1 MCCERKLYCE
11 FRNNFVILHDIYV
24 IKPETMNMKRILMLF
39 AAAVGLL
46 TACVNDELSEPAG
59 AEAHAGLDAQVEA
72 VMGSAEDLKAL
83 NDALGDFGAD
93 VNEASEAVAQHLA
106 YLKKGVSLE
115 DASLAALEQ
124 QKKIAAVV
132 GAVEGALFSN
142 DAYGQELKTSF
153 ETLHAGVAAWLGE
166 SFSVYYPVV
175 LAQAKV
181 QAVVLGLNSQLDE
194 QQTYVSALISDV
206 EAGLRKDE
214 SSDELMALSSSVEKA
229 LEASETLVSGIASVA
244 AEVEKEYKSA
254 VKAMAC
260 DPSSFDGSVLAE
272 LNAAAAT
279 KADAA
284 QTSLVNLAAEVTQ
297 CKEDLAALQ
306 ERLTLV
312 EGAVNNLLGMIQS
325 VTFMSQHSADNAV
338 AYYEM
343 DVDKKVS
350 DSNLPYNGKAQRT
363 AAGVMELNYIVRPAA
378 ASTVLNANL
387 DAVSVFGYYA
397 DRISPMSVNPSNY
410 IDFEVTKVVATD
422 ANRGL
427 VTVTVKPNLKEAF
440 YFKEVGAKCA
450 LSIKTGVTDIT
461 SRFVEIVPMD
471 NSSKVYVT
479 SITPSEKSVT
489 LDKGKTMT
497 LSAAVAPSNATEKAY
512 SWKSLNENIV
522 KINPSTGVLEA
533 VGVGEATVTATTH
546 GVDEWGLPLT
556 AECRVKVNEAFRLSG
571 PPYVEEGYEAQ
582 LFLDYPS
589 DAIVETKVWK
599 SSNTDKL
606 TVDQT
611 GKVTGV
617 SNTYNTNTKEYNG
630 VTVTCTINGVTTVS
644 WEMKVAAPQPKSI
657 KTPTLQDGQNEVT
670 MRVDE
675 SFSLTSTIY
684 PENLPEGAYRIMYS
698 SDQGLGW
705 ISDAGVINPYK
716 NTMSPTTAWVYLKVE
731 NYDQQKYYI
740 SDSRVQKTVIVK
752 VLPYYVKTISMDDV
766 EMQLGQSVTLSPRIT
781 ADVDGKTP
789 TNSVLTWTSDNEDI
803 ATVDQNGV
811 VTSISAGI
819 VNITATSTDGT
830 NVSGSCKINITQA
843 WKSFEIGDYVVRT
856 TSGDIDFASEIN
868 AAKAKGTVV
877 GVVIAKTNPRATDS
891 LLPESCTH
899 GIAVALGEGE
909 GKWWSGAPSDSP
921 YKVYEWATQNG
932 YQSTMG
938 VDWSSSKGTHR
949 TGTADKFVGYNNT
962 LALKAFI
969 SARGLSSEMI
979 SALNAYSGPKLPDG
993 ASSYYLPS
1001 VAEMDAVAAVSNMSW
1016 ALSNK
1021 LENAGGTKFANA
1033 AYWTVSDSG
1042 NSSSNAAKIN
1052 PLTGAL
1058 DGAGMKTNA
1067 AKFRYVFAF

>member
-1 MCCERKLYCE
+1 MYCE
-11 FRNNFVILHDIYV
+11 FRNNFVILRDIYV
-24 IKPETMNMKRILMLF
+24 IKPETMNMKRFLMLF

-59 AEAHAGLDAQVEA
+59 AEALAGVDAQVEA

-83 NDALGDFGAD
+83 NDALGDLGAD

-244 AEVEKEYKSA
+244 AEVEKEYKAA

-260 DPSSFDGSVLAE
+260 DPSSFDGSMLAE
-272 LNAAAAT
+272 INAAAAT

-397 DRISPMSVNPSNY
+397 DRISSMSVNPSNY

-512 SWKSLNENIV
+512 SWKSSNENIV
-522 KINPSTGVLEA
+522 KINFSTGELEA

-589 DAIVETKVWK
+589 DAIVETKVWN
-599 SSNTDKL
+599 SSDESKL

-617 SNTYNTNTKEYNG
+617 SNTYNANTKGYNG

-644 WEMKVAAPQPKSI
+644 WDMKVAAVQPKKI
-657 KTPTLQDGQNEVT
+657 ITQNLAENQGEIQV
-670 MRVDE
+670 RVNE
-675 SFSLTSTIY
+675 SLSLASTIY
-684 PENLPEGAYRIMYS
+684 PENVPDGAYKIIYQ
-698 SDQGLGW
+698 SDQPGLGW
-705 ISDAGVINPYK
+705 INFDSGLIDANK
-716 NTMSPTTAWVYLKVE
+716 NTYATTAWVTITVE
-731 NYDQQKYYI
+731 NYDKEKYYI
-740 SDSRVQKTVIVK
+740 SDGRLKRVVAVK
-752 VLPYYVKTISMDDV
+752 VIPYYVKTITLSDV
-766 EMQLGQSVTLSPRIT
+766 EIEIGQGAVALTPKIT
-781 ADVDGKTP
+781 SDVDGKAP
-789 TNSVLTWTSDNEDI
+789 TNSAVAWTSSDESIAKVDQSGRVTPVAPGT
-803 ATVDQNGV
+803 ATV
-811 VTSISAGI
+811 
-819 VNITATSTDGT
+819 TATAQDGSG
-830 NVSGSCKINITQA
+830 VSGSCKVTVTEP
-843 WKSFEIGDYVVRT
+843 WKDFNVGDYVVRMT
-856 TSGDIDFASEIN
+856 GTNEIGFYADLSTAQSN
-868 AAKAKGTVV
+868 GKLV
-877 GVVIAKTNPRATDS
+877 GIVISKTNPRATDTA
-891 LLPESCTH
+891 LPANCTH
-899 GIAVALGEGE
+899 GIAIALGETN
-909 GKWWSGAPSDSP
+909 GKWWSDS
-921 YKVYEWATQNG
+921 YHANASTVASWAAQNG
-932 YQSTMG
+932 YAFVEES
-938 VDWSSSKGTHR
+938 
-949 TGTADKFVGYNNT
+949 DKYSGYTNT
-962 LALKAFI
+962 QALKAYVNNHAVT
-969 SARGLSSEMI
+969 SPLMANLDYYNST
-979 SALNAYSGPKLPDG
+979 SGPARPNG
-993 ASSYYLPS
+993 TSQYYIPS
-1001 VAEMDAVAAVSNMSW
+1001 APAMKDVAALSNMSW
-1016 ALSNK
+1016 AFADKIAGIGGVKFSN
-1021 LENAGGTKFANA
+1021 AN
-1033 AYWTVSDSG
+1033 YWTVSETGTTSAT
-1042 NSSSNAAKIN
+1042 SVN
-1052 PLTGAL
+1052 PLTGAS
-1058 DGAGMKTNA
+1058 ASSQKTSDYKA
-1067 AKFRYVFAF
+1067 RYVFAF

>member
-1 MCCERKLYCE
+1 
-11 FRNNFVILHDIYV
+11 
-24 IKPETMNMKRILMLF
+24 MNMKRILMLF

-59 AEAHAGLDAQVEA
+59 AEALAGVDAQVEA

-83 NDALGDFGAD
+83 NDALGELGVD
-93 VNEASEAVAQHLA
+93 VNEASEAVAQHFA

-181 QAVVLGLNSQLDE
+181 QAVMLGLNSQLDE

-214 SSDELMALSSSVEKA
+214 SSDELMTLSSSVEKA

-297 CKEDLAALQ
+297 CKEDLAELQ

-397 DRISPMSVNPSNY
+397 DRISSMSVNPSNY

-512 SWKSLNENIV
+512 SWKSSNENIV
-522 KINPSTGVLEA
+522 KINSSTGVLEA

-546 GVDEWGLPLT
+546 GVDEWGLPIT
-556 AECRVKVNEAFRLSG
+556 AECRVKVNEVFRLSG

-599 SSNTDKL
+599 SSDESKL

-617 SNTYNTNTKEYNG
+617 SNTYNATTKEYNG
-630 VTVTCTINGVTTVS
+630 VTVTCTINGVTTVG
-644 WEMKVAAPQPKSI
+644 WDMKVAAVQPKKI
-657 KTPTLQDGQNEVT
+657 ITQNLTENQGEIQV
-670 MRVDE
+670 RVNE
-675 SFSLTSTIY
+675 SLSLASTIY
-684 PENLPEGAYRIMYS
+684 PENVPAGAYKIIYQ
-698 SDQGLGW
+698 SDQTGLGW
-705 ISDAGVINPYK
+705 INFDTGLIDSNK
-716 NTMSPTTAWVYLKVE
+716 NTYATTAWVTITVE
-731 NYDQQKYYI
+731 NYDKEKYYI
-740 SDSRVQKTVIVK
+740 SDGRLKRVVAVK
-752 VLPYYVKTISMDDV
+752 VIPYYVKTITLTDIEIEV
-766 EMQLGQSVTLSPRIT
+766 GQGTVALSPKIT
-781 ADVDGKTP
+781 SDVDGKAP
-789 TNSVLTWTSDNEDI
+789 TNSAVTWTSSDEAIAKVDHSGRVTPVAPGT
-803 ATVDQNGV
+803 ATV
-811 VTSISAGI
+811 
-819 VNITATSTDGT
+819 TATAQDGSG
-830 NVSGSCKINITQA
+830 VSGSCKVTVTEP
-843 WKSFEIGDYVVRT
+843 WKDFNVGDYVVRKNLT
-856 TSGDIDFASEIN
+856 NEIEFYSDLSTAKSNGD
-868 AAKAKGTVV
+868 VV
-877 GVVIAKTNPRATDS
+877 GIVIAKTNPRATDTM
-891 LLPESCTH
+891 LPANCTH
-899 GIAVALGEGE
+899 GVAIALGEGN
-909 GKWWSGAPSDSP
+909 GKWWSDS
-921 YKVYEWATQNG
+921 YHANATTVASWAAQNG
-932 YQSTMG
+932 YAFVTGSTY
-938 VDWSSSKGTHR
+938 S
-949 TGTADKFVGYNNT
+949 GYTNT
-962 LALKAFI
+962 LALKAYI
-969 SARGLSSEMI
+969 AAHSGLSSGVVDAFNSYNNNGPGLPNGTSQYYIPSEE
-979 SALNAYSGPKLPDG
+979 ALKD
-993 ASSYYLPS
+993 
-1001 VAEMDAVAAVSNMSW
+1001 VAELSNMSW
-1016 ALSNK
+1016 AFADK
-1021 LENAGGTKFANA
+1021 IQGAGGVRFSNSQ
-1033 AYWTVSDSG
+1033 YWTVTETGTTMATSV
-1042 NSSSNAAKIN
+1042 N
-1052 PLTGAL
+1052 PLTGNV
-1058 DGAGMKTNA
+1058 AGSQKTSDY
-1067 AKFRYVFAF
+1067 KVRYVFAF

>member
-1 MCCERKLYCE
+1 
-11 FRNNFVILHDIYV
+11 
-24 IKPETMNMKRILMLF
+24 MNMKRFLMLF

-46 TACVNDELSEPAG
+46 TACVNDELPEPAG
-59 AEAHAGLDAQVEA
+59 TDKLAGVAAQVEA
-72 VMGSAEDLKAL
+72 VMSSAEDLKAL
-83 NDALGDFGAD
+83 TDALGESGVEVKD
-93 VNEASEAVAQHLA
+93 ASEVVAQHLA
-106 YLKKGVSLE
+106 YIKEGASLE
-115 DASLAALEQ
+115 NASLAALDQ

-132 GAVEGALFSN
+132 GAVEGSLLSN
-142 DAYGQELKTSF
+142 DAYTNELKDLF
-153 ETLHAGVAAWLGE
+153 EAFHTGVSGWLGE
-166 SFSVYYPVV
+166 SFSVYYQVA
-175 LAQAKV
+175 LAQARI
-181 QAVVLGLNSQLDE
+181 QFAVSDLSLQLEE
-194 QQTYVSALISDV
+194 QQVYVEALVSDV

-214 SSDELMALSSSVEKA
+214 DPEGLRALAVSVVKA
-229 LEASETLVSGIASVA
+229 QEQSETLVSNMATVV
-244 AEVEKEYKSA
+244 AEVEKEYRAA
-254 VKAMAC
+254 VKAMA
-260 DPSSFDGSVLAE
+260 SESASFDGQALAD
-272 LNAAAAT
+272 LNAAALT
-279 KADAA
+279 KAGAA
-284 QTSLVNLAAEVTQ
+284 QSGLNDLASEVTK
-297 CKEDLAALQ
+297 CKDDLAALQ
-306 ERLTLV
+306 ERLGLI
-312 EGAVNNLLGMIQS
+312 EGAVEGLLEMIQS
-325 VTFMSQHSADNAV
+325 VTFMPQVSTENAV
-338 AYYEM
+338 AYYSM

-350 DSNLPYNGKAQRT
+350 DSNLPYYGKAQRT
-363 AAGVMELNYIVRPAA
+363 AAGTIELNYIVRPAA
-378 ASTVLNANL
+378 ASTALNANL

-397 DRISPMSVNPSNY
+397 DRISTMSVNPSNY

-422 ANRGL
+422 ATRGL

-450 LSIKTGVTDIT
+450 LSVKNGATDIT
-461 SRFVEIVPMD
+461 SRFVEILPMD
-471 NSSKVYVT
+471 NSARVYVT
-479 SITPSEKSVT
+479 GINLSEKSVT
-489 LDKGKTMT
+489 IDKGKTMT
-497 LSAAVAPSNATEKAY
+497 LSAAVAPSDATEKAY
-512 SWKSLNENIV
+512 SWKSSNPNVV
-522 KINPSTGVLEA
+522 KIDASTGLLEA

-556 AECRVKVNEAFRLSG
+556 AECKVKVNEAFRLSG
-571 PPYVEEGYEAQ
+571 PPYVEQGYEAQ

-589 DAIVETKVWK
+589 DAIVESKVWN
-599 SSNTDKL
+599 SSDPSKL

-617 SNTYNTNTKEYNG
+617 SNTYNTTTKQYNG

-657 KTPTLQDGQNEVT
+657 KTPTLQDNQSEVT
-670 MRVDE
+670 MRIDE
-675 SFSLTSTIY
+675 SYSLASTIY
-684 PENLPEGAYRIMYS
+684 PANLPDGAYRIMYS

-705 ISDAGVINPYK
+705 ISDAGVINAYK

-740 SDSRVQKTVIVK
+740 SDSRVQRTVIVK
-752 VLPYYVKTISMDDV
+752 VLPYYVKTISLDDI

-789 TNSVLTWTSDNEDI
+789 TNTVLTWKSDNENI

-811 VTSISAGI
+811 VTSRGTGI
-819 VNITATSTDGT
+819 VNISATSTDGT
-830 NVSGSCKINITQA
+830 NVSGTCKINITQP

-891 LLPESCTH
+891 MLPASCTH

-909 GKWWSGAPSDSP
+909 GKWWSGAPSSSP

-932 YQSTMG
+932 YQSTLG
-938 VDWSSSKGTHR
+938 VDWSSSNGTHR

-962 LALKAFI
+962 LALKAFL
-969 SARGLSSEMI
+969 SARGLTSEMI
-979 SALNAYSGPKLPDG
+979 SALNAYNGPKLPDE
-993 ASSYYLPS
+993 ASPYYLPS
-1001 VAEMDAVAAVSNMSW
+1001 VAEMDALAAVSNMSW
-1016 ALSNK
+1016 ALSDK
-1021 LENAGGTKFANA
+1021 LYAAGGTKFTNA
-1033 AYWTVSDSG
+1033 AYWTNSDSG

>member
-59 AEAHAGLDAQVEA
+59 AEALAGVDTQVEA

-153 ETLHAGVAAWLGE
+153 ETFHAGVAAWLGE

-229 LEASETLVSGIASVA
+229 LEASETLVRGIASVA
-244 AEVEKEYKSA
+244 AEVEKEYKAA

-297 CKEDLAALQ
+297 CKEDLAELQ

-397 DRISPMSVNPSNY
+397 DRISSMSVNPSNY

-427 VTVTVKPNLKEAF
+427 MTVTVKPNLKEAF

-512 SWKSLNENIV
+512 SWKSSNENIV
-522 KINPSTGVLEA
+522 KINSSTGVLEA

-599 SSNTDKL
+599 SSDESKL

-617 SNTYNTNTKEYNG
+617 SNTYNATTKEYNG
-630 VTVTCTINGVTTVS
+630 VTVTCTINGVTTVG
-644 WEMKVAAPQPKSI
+644 WDMKVAAVQPKKI
-657 KTPTLQDGQNEVT
+657 ITQNLTENQGEIQV
-670 MRVDE
+670 RVNE
-675 SFSLTSTIY
+675 SLSLASTIY
-684 PENLPEGAYRIMYS
+684 PENVPAGAYKIIYQ
-698 SDQGLGW
+698 SDQTGLGW
-705 ISDAGVINPYK
+705 INFDTGLIDSNK
-716 NTMSPTTAWVYLKVE
+716 NTYATTAWVTITVE
-731 NYDQQKYYI
+731 NYDKEKYYI
-740 SDSRVQKTVIVK
+740 SDGRLKRVVAVK
-752 VLPYYVKTISMDDV
+752 VIPYYVKTITLTDIEIEV
-766 EMQLGQSVTLSPRIT
+766 GQGTVALSPKIT
-781 ADVDGKTP
+781 SDVDGKAP
-789 TNSVLTWTSDNEDI
+789 TNSAVTWTSSDEAIAKVDHSGRVTPVAPGT
-803 ATVDQNGV
+803 ATV
-811 VTSISAGI
+811 
-819 VNITATSTDGT
+819 TATAQDGSG
-830 NVSGSCKINITQA
+830 VSGSCKVTVTEP
-843 WKSFEIGDYVVRT
+843 WKDFNVGDYVVRKNLT
-856 TSGDIDFASEIN
+856 NEIEFYSDLSTAKSNGD
-868 AAKAKGTVV
+868 VV
-877 GVVIAKTNPRATDS
+877 GIVIAKTNPRATDTM
-891 LLPESCTH
+891 LPANCTH
-899 GIAVALGEGE
+899 GVAIALGEGN
-909 GKWWSGAPSDSP
+909 GKWWSDS
-921 YKVYEWATQNG
+921 YHANATTVASWAAQNG
-932 YQSTMG
+932 YAFVTGSTY
-938 VDWSSSKGTHR
+938 S
-949 TGTADKFVGYNNT
+949 GYTNT
-962 LALKAFI
+962 LALKAYI
-969 SARGLSSEMI
+969 AAHSGLSSGVVDAFNSYNNNGPGLPNGTSQYYIPSEE
-979 SALNAYSGPKLPDG
+979 ALKD
-993 ASSYYLPS
+993 
-1001 VAEMDAVAAVSNMSW
+1001 VAELSNMSW
-1016 ALSNK
+1016 AFADK
-1021 LENAGGTKFANA
+1021 IQGAGGVRFSNSQ
-1033 AYWTVSDSG
+1033 YWTVTETGTTMATSV
-1042 NSSSNAAKIN
+1042 N
-1052 PLTGAL
+1052 PLTGNV
-1058 DGAGMKTNA
+1058 AGSQKTSDY
-1067 AKFRYVFAF
+1067 KVRYVFAF